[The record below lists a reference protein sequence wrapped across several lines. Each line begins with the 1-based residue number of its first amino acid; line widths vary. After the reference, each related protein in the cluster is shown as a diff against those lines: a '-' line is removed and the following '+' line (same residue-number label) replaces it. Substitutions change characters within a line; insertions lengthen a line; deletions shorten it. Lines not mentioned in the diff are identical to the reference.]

1 MLQESV
7 LKKGR
12 DYFSANPAVWLA
24 YLFGSQARGAAGAFS
39 DIDIAV
45 LFSAS
50 PSLDE
55 HATMQV
61 DLCRLLGTDAVDLVV
76 LNDASPLLKLDAV
89 TEGKLL
95 YQAVSNDRMNDFEMG
110 VIREYFDTE
119 PLRAVQ
125 EMYLKE
131 QFLGSSHGA

>member
-1 MLQESV
+1 MLQESI

-12 DYFSANPAVWLA
+12 DYFSGNPAVRLA
-24 YLFGSQARGAAGAFS
+24 YLFGSQARGEAGALS

-45 LFSAS
+45 FFSES

-55 HATMQV
+55 HAAMQV
-61 DLCRLLGTDAVDLVV
+61 DLCRLLETDAVDLVV
-76 LNDASPLLKLDAV
+76 LNDASPLLKFDAV
-89 TEGKLL
+89 IEGKLV
-95 YQAVSNDRMNDFEMG
+95 YQAVSDDLMNDFEMR

-125 EMYLKE
+125 ERYLKE
-131 QFLGSSHGA
+131 QFLGSTHGA